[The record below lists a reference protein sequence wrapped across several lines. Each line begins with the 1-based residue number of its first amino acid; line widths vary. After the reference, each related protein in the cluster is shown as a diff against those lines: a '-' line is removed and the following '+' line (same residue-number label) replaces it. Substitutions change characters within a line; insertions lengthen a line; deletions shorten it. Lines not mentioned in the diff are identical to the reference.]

1 MSDNAPSIKK
11 APGTFLLDDFCPHP
25 LLLAPMVGLTHY
37 AVRASVAEF
46 LPDPRQGLWST
57 EMLNSRRVASQRMH
71 ENPEVFFYDAENGV
85 YPQLLANEEEFI
97 RIAVPRLESWGAK
110 AIDINMGCPVKKALK
125 HNYGVAL
132 MGDPAYAAEVVRMT
146 VQHATVPV
154 SVKLRA
160 AGVKSAADAEGEDG
174 EQQKRLSNREKN
186 RLAEKNTEIDFEYLA
201 NFIEGLYR
209 AGASWITI
217 HPRTAE
223 QMRRGTANWTL
234 VKKLKDHFK
243 NTPYA
248 NRGIIANGDVQTRED
263 IRNMFEATGA
273 DRIMIGRA
281 LMAKPWLIDGNI
293 HNPEPDQYEQ
303 GELYGKFLKSVVA
316 KFADKYEL
324 QAGMRRMR
332 FLIVYSRPWVEFGEF
347 LYGRVMA
354 ATTYEELAQAMN
366 KFFDQKQKII
376 ARTTLR
382 S

>member
-1 MSDNAPSIKK
+1 MQLNPVSP
-11 APGTFLLDDFCPHP
+11 LDLVSPHP

-46 LPDPRQGLWST
+46 LPDPTQALWST
-57 EMLNSRRVASQRMH
+57 EMLNSRRVASQRIH
-71 ENPEVFFYDAENGV
+71 ETPETYFYDAANGV

-97 RIAVPRLESWGAK
+97 RISVPRLESWGAK

-132 MGDPAYAAEVVRMT
+132 MGDPVYAAEVVRMT
-146 VQHATVPV
+146 VKYAKVPV

-160 AGVKSAADAEGEDG
+160 SGMKPIVEEEGA
-174 EQQKRLSNREKN
+174 RLSNKERDRLNEKN
-186 RLAEKNTEIDFEYLA
+186 SEVDFEYLVK
-201 NFIEGLYR
+201 FIEGLYE

-223 QMRRGTANWTL
+223 QKRRGDANWGL
-234 VKKLKDHFK
+234 VLRLKEYFK

-248 NRGIIANGDVQTRED
+248 TRGIIANGDIQTRSD
-263 IRNMFEATGA
+263 IRDMFEATGA

-281 LMAKPWLIDGNI
+281 LMAKPWLIEGKLND
-293 HNPEPDQYEQ
+293 PEPDPFEQ
-303 GELYGKFLKSVVA
+303 GDLYGKFLKSVVA
-316 KFADKYEL
+316 KFAEHYEL

-332 FLIVYSRPWVEFGEF
+332 FLIVYSRPWVDFGEY

-354 ATTYEELAQAMN
+354 STTYEELAQAMV

-376 ARTTLR
+376 ARTSNR
-382 S
+382 A

>member
-1 MSDNAPSIKK
+1 MKDNV
-11 APGTFLLDDFCPHP
+11 LDLVSPHP

-46 LPDPRQGLWST
+46 LPEVKSALWST
-57 EMLNSRRVASQRMH
+57 EMLNSRRVSSQRIH
-71 ENPEVFFYDAENGV
+71 ETPETYFFDSENGV

-97 RIAVPRLESWGAK
+97 RISIPRLEAWGAK

-132 MGDPAYAAEVVRMT
+132 MGDPAYAAEVVRMA
-146 VQHATVPV
+146 VKYAHVPV

-160 AGVKSAADAEGEDG
+160 SGSKPVEVSDQPMSNKERD
-174 EQQKRLSNREKN
+174 RL
-186 RLAEKNTEIDFEYLA
+186 LQKNTEVDFEYLA
-201 NFIEGLYR
+201 NFIEGLYQ
-209 AGASWITI
+209 AGASWITL
-217 HPRTAE
+217 HPRTAD
-223 QMRRGTANWTL
+223 QKRKGDANWGL
-234 VKKLKDHFK
+234 VLKLKQHFK

-248 NRGIIANGDVQTRED
+248 HRGIIANGDIQTRED

-281 LMAKPWLIDGNI
+281 LMAKPWLIEGNI
-293 HNPEPDQYEQ
+293 HDPEPDVYEQ
-303 GELYGKFLKSVVA
+303 GELYGKFLKSVVQ
-316 KFADKYEL
+316 KFSEKYEL

-332 FLIVYSRPWVEFGEF
+332 FLIVTGRPWVDFGEY

-354 ATTYEELAQAMN
+354 ATTYEELAQAMV

-376 ARTTLR
+376 ARTQLR
-382 S
+382 V

>member
-1 MSDNAPSIKK
+1 VSIK
-11 APGTFLLDDFCPHP
+11 PIFSLDQVSPHP

-46 LPDPRQGLWST
+46 LPNPTQALWST
-57 EMLNSRRVASQRMH
+57 EMLNSRRVASQREH
-71 ENPEVFFYDAENGV
+71 ETPETYFFDSANGI

-97 RIAVPRLESWGAK
+97 RISVPRLESWGAK

-132 MGDPAYAAEVVRMT
+132 MGDPDYAAEVVRMT
-146 VQHATVPV
+146 VKYAKVPV

-160 AGVKSAADAEGEDG
+160 SGAKPKIVE
-174 EQQKRLSNREKN
+174 EQPLSNKERD
-186 RLAEKNTEIDFEYLA
+186 RLNEKNTEVDFEYLA
-201 NFIEGLYR
+201 NFIEGLYK
-209 AGASWITI
+209 AGAAWITI

-223 QMRRGTANWTL
+223 QKRRGDANWGL
-234 VKKLKDHFK
+234 VKRLKEHFK

-248 NRGIIANGDVQTRED
+248 HRGIIANGDVQTRED

-281 LMAKPWLIDGNI
+281 LMAKPWLIEGKLNE
-293 HNPEPDQYEQ
+293 PEPDPWEQ

-366 KFFDQKQKII
+366 KFFDQKQKIS
-376 ARTTLR
+376 ARSANL

>member
-1 MSDNAPSIKK
+1 MSTFSPSLK
-11 APGTFLLDDFCPHP
+11 TLSDVLPHP
-25 LLLAPMVGLTHY
+25 LLMAPMVGLTHY

-46 LPDPRQGLWST
+46 LPNPQLSLWST
-57 EMLNSRRVASQRMH
+57 EMLNSRRVASQRIH

-97 RIAVPRLESWGAK
+97 RISVPRLESWGAK

-132 MGDPAYAAEVVRMT
+132 MGDPEYAAEVVRMT

-160 AGVKSAADAEGEDG
+160 SGVRTVDLAED
-174 EQQKRLSNREKN
+174 QKPLSNREKN
-186 RLAEKNTEIDFEYLA
+186 RLAEKKTEVDFEYLA

-223 QMRRGTANWTL
+223 QMRRGEANWAL
-234 VKKLKDHFK
+234 VKRLKEHFK
-243 NTPYA
+243 STPYA

-263 IRNMFEATGA
+263 IRNMFEETGA
-273 DRIMIGRA
+273 DRVMIGRA
-281 LMAKPWLIDGNI
+281 LMAKPWLIEGEI
-293 HNPEPDQYEQ
+293 HEPEPDPFEQ
-303 GELYGKFLKSVVA
+303 GELYGKFLKSVTKKLA
-316 KFADKYEL
+316 EKYEL

-332 FLIVYSRPWVEFGEF
+332 FLIVYSRPWVEYGEY

-354 ATTYEELAQAMN
+354 SSTYEELSQALN
-366 KFFDQKQKII
+366 RFFDQKQKII
-376 ARTTLR
+376 SRTTLR

>member
-1 MSDNAPSIKK
+1 MHLKSI
-11 APGTFLLDDFCPHP
+11 FSLDQLSPHP
-25 LLLAPMVGLTHY
+25 VMLAPMVGLTHY

-46 LPDPRQGLWST
+46 LPVGAKALWST
-57 EMLNSRRVASQRMH
+57 EMLNSRRVASQRIH
-71 ENPEVFFYDAENGV
+71 ETPETFFYDAANGI

-97 RIAVPRLESWGAK
+97 RISVPRLESWGAQ

-146 VQHATVPV
+146 VKYATVPV

-160 AGVKSAADAEGEDG
+160 SGMKPREVED
-174 EQQKRLSNREKN
+174 QPLSNKERD
-186 RLAEKNTEIDFEYLA
+186 RLAEKNTEVDFEYLA
-201 NFIEGLYR
+201 HFIQGLYE
-209 AGASWITI
+209 AGASWITL

-223 QMRRGTANWTL
+223 QKRKGDANWGL
-234 VKKLKDHFK
+234 VLRLKEYFK

-248 NRGIIANGDVQTRED
+248 SRGLIANGDVQTRAD
-263 IRNMFEATGA
+263 IRAMFEATGA

-281 LMAKPWLIDGNI
+281 LMAKPWLISGNL
-293 HNPEPDQYEQ
+293 NDPEPDAYEQ
-303 GELYGKFLKSVVA
+303 GDLYGKFLKSVVA
-316 KFADKYEL
+316 KLTEHYEL

-332 FLIVYSRPWVEFGEF
+332 FLIVYSRPWVEFGEY

-354 ATTYEELAQAMN
+354 STTYEELAQAMN